1 MAILLRDHPKLRAF
15 HLQNVRVT
23 GRKIGSGAYGSVEEA
38 EFPGS
43 TCAIKKIHD
52 IFQDRSEIP
61 EDEIQKAA
69 GQFIQECRLMSTLR
83 HPHIVQFLG
92 ICTLPGSRLPALVME
107 RLLTSLH
114 DLLETRPNIPLGL
127 KRSFLYDTAR
137 GLTYLHTRSPPLIH
151 RDLSARNVLLNSA
164 MTAKIS
170 AELRPELCRYR
181 SELER
186 RGEYMQ
192 LIYGQLRHDHPLV
205 EMIQQCLKSYPE
217 DRPKIQQVVHL
228 LERAGAEID
237 DTECRMDRLA
247 LIEIVKEQSEQI
259 ESNEL
264 HVLSKNQH
272 IRAMELEMER
282 LKQQIHTQE
291 QSSLHENKS
300 KEAKLLFQEQQI
312 RKHEEE
318 LLQMHHQIE
327 TMKKEHLTK
336 VLELRE
342 CIQYQQTQIQQLR
355 KKAMV
360 SHIR

>member
-1 MAILLRDHPKLRAF
+1 MKHVHDCYYIPLPVATMTKAP
-15 HLQNVRVT
+15 
-23 GRKIGSGAYGSVEEA
+23 GASIYMPPEA
-38 EFPGS
+38 LEDES
-43 TCAIKKIHD
+43 RYDMTID
-52 IFQDRSEIP
+52 IFSLGVVAIFTLTQRFP
-61 EDEIQKAA
+61 KKLLAPVNRDENRRQVI
-69 GQFIQECRLMSTLR
+69 
-83 HPHIVQFLG
+83 
-92 ICTLPGSRLPALVME
+92 
-107 RLLTSLH
+107 
-114 DLLETRPNIPLGL
+114 
-127 KRSFLYDTAR
+127 
-137 GLTYLHTRSPPLIH
+137 
-151 RDLSARNVLLNSA
+151 
-164 MTAKIS
+164 
-170 AELRPELCRYR
+170 R

-327 TMKKEHLTK
+327 TMKKEHQAK